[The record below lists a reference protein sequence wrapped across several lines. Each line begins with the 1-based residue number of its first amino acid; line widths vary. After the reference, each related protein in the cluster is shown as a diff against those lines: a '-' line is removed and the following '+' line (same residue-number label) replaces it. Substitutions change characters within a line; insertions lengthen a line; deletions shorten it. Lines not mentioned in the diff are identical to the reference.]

1 MNKHL
6 NVPEEDLNLNFDLN
20 IEDITKAAE
29 EAVIEKTTDEPEVDP
44 SNFLEEVKETVKNE
58 HSKSEKESDVVNKD
72 NDKSSYD
79 DQTYSAALELLAENN
94 LLSLPEELGDVT
106 EEKWNEIIHENRQ
119 RQKETLLEEVK
130 NNAGDPRIAEL
141 LEYAYNGGDWYGVEE
156 MQQTIQAEINLEQ
169 LDPTNEDDQRYL
181 IESYLSE
188 GLDPNNPV
196 HALRLK
202 NVPNEVDAY
211 FERLEAE
218 GIASQAKEFYT
229 TQFEHQK
236 ELLNQQQAEYNYQQ
250 QLQAQQAKQEEE
262 MWINTFKDTLNDRP
276 WNKSKK
282 DEIVKQFDIVTLED
296 GRETELWRYKFESI
310 WNNPVATQV
319 FLDFLSDYDHNN
331 HQFTRNGVPSTKQ
344 ASSTIQRII
353 NSKRQNKPKGQ
364 YQSKRREVT
373 NDTPQ
378 IDPRLF

>member
-29 EAVIEKTTDEPEVDP
+29 EAVIEKTTEEPEVDP